1 MAFDAASIDQIEEA
15 YAAGAASAPLSHGFF
30 ADKRGQYEVH
40 FDRSAR
46 RRHSQLNKR
55 SRMARQVRRIATDD
69 DALFVHAQPQHD
81 SLCAVC
87 QEAFE
92 EEVEGGDASAGA
104 EVAPVALRGCAGHCF
119 HRACL
124 AAAVKLS
131 GKCPLCSQS
140 V

>member
-1 MAFDAASIDQIEEA
+1 MAFDAASIDQIEAA
-15 YAAGAASAPLSHGFF
+15 YAAGDASAPLAHGFF

-46 RRHSQLNKR
+46 RRHSQLNKQ

-69 DALFVHAQPQHD
+69 DALFVRAQPQRD
-81 SLCAVC
+81 ALCAVC
-87 QEAFE
+87 QEEFD
-92 EEVEGGDASAGA
+92 VDASAGT
-104 EVAPVALRGCAGHCF
+104 EVAPVALRGCTGHCF